1 MSQAVSDAFMMDSLV
16 VAASTYDAS
25 IFPPMHDF
33 LHHLKLKNF
42 QCRRVA
48 VIENGSWAPVAAR
61 KMLAMLECMKGM
73 EIVAPAVTLRG
84 QFKTSDREA
93 LTALAAT
100 LAEK

>member
-1 MSQAVSDAFMMDSLV
+1 
-16 VAASTYDAS
+16 
-25 IFPPMHDF
+25 
-33 LHHLKLKNF
+33 
-42 QCRRVA
+42 
-48 VIENGSWAPVAAR
+48 
-61 KMLAMLECMKGM
+61 MKGM